1 MRGIEK
7 RFNGVPAL
15 SGASLE
21 IGRSEIHA
29 LIGQNGAGK
38 STMIKVLTGYYA
50 KDAGEILFDGAPF
63 HADSPKAAQAGGIST
78 IYQEINLVSYRSVT
92 ENICLGRERKR
103 FGFLDWPRMH
113 REAEEILARF
123 DIHLDV
129 RQPLSRY
136 TTAIQQMVA
145 IARAVSFQAKL
156 VIMDEPTSS
165 LDEHEVAVLFG
176 VIRQLKNSGVS
187 VIFVSHKL
195 DELYVVCERV
205 TVMRDGRT
213 VLVAPMAQVSKL
225 ELVTTMIGR
234 EIESPS
240 AGQTAFHEI
249 APAHH
254 RQKDKALLDVQN
266 LAVGRRVTNCSFDV
280 HPGEIIGLAG
290 LLGSGRTESVR
301 AVFGA
306 DRPDAGRMRY
316 QGKPFAPQNPADAI
330 GAGIGFCS
338 EDRKLEGIVPE
349 MSVREN
355 LTLALLPRLAQ
366 SGVVNE
372 EQQRQVVDQFIKRI
386 RIKCASP
393 DQRIRELS
401 GGNQQKVLLA
411 RWLCM
416 NPRLL
421 ILDEPT
427 RGIDVGAKAEIQG
440 LVGKL
445 AAEGLGVLMISSEI
459 EEVVEGSDR
468 VFVLREGRTV
478 AELEKEGITEEAI
491 MAAMAESTQ
500 PDAGHPDGEG
510 HPAHGRATAAVVP
523 PPGSTAQNEQSASG
537 NSNGDRGDGR
547 ADESFPESHHSTA
560 TATTLPDGGTPKAA
574 VDQPAVRRGGVADE
588 PAGAAVQPIETGT
601 AARRR
606 GGLGLLKRQATL
618 AALLLLVLFNFFF
631 TPHFATWETL
641 YVNLT
646 QVCTIVIVGVGMT
659 LVIGSGGIDLSVG
672 SLMAIAG
679 SLAPIIFLGKL
690 VPLPLWWGVT
700 LAFVVPVLA
709 AGALGWFNGW
719 LITRF
724 KIQPIVATLVLF
736 IAGRGIAQVMTNGNL
751 QAFHQPAFQV
761 IGLGRVFGLPVQSLL
776 MAVIVVIA
784 AWALRRTIFGRQL
797 LAVGGN
803 EEAARLS
810 GIPVVRVKRAVYA
823 LSGICAGIAG
833 LIVIAINSSSDAN
846 LVGLGMELDAI
857 AAVAVGGTLLLGGQA
872 YLVGTLVGALIIQLV
887 RYTLLANGVPD
898 AAALVVKAA
907 MIIGAVYFQRRG
919 GSQ

>member
-1 MRGIEK
+1 MAAFSSSTPALLSMRGIEK

-38 STMIKVLTGYYA
+38 STMIKVLTGYYS
-50 KDAGEILFDGAPF
+50 KDAGEVIFDGAPF
-63 HADSPKAAQAGGIST
+63 HADSPKAAQASGIST

-123 DIHLDV
+123 DVHLDV

-145 IARAVSFQAKL
+145 IARAVSFQARL

-165 LDEHEVAVLFG
+165 LDDHEVAVLFG
-176 VIRQLKNSGVS
+176 VIRQLKDSGVS

-213 VLVAPMAQVSKL
+213 VLVAPLAQVSKL

-249 APAHH
+249 APAHR
-254 RQKDKALLDVQN
+254 RQKEKALLEVQH
-266 LAVGRRVTNCSFDV
+266 LAVGRRVTDCSFDV
-280 HPGEIIGLAG
+280 HPGEIVGLAG

-301 AVFGA
+301 TVFGA
-306 DRPDAGRMRY
+306 DRPDSGRMRY
-316 QGKPFAPQNPADAI
+316 QGKSFAPQSPAAAI

-355 LTLALLPRLAQ
+355 LTLALLPRLAR

-372 EQQRQVVDQFIKRI
+372 EQQRQVVNQFIERI

-411 RWLCM
+411 RWLCLS
-416 NPRLL
+416 PRLL

-440 LVGKL
+440 LIGKL

-459 EEVVEGSDR
+459 EEIVEGSDR

-478 AELEKEGITEEAI
+478 AELEKEAITEDAI
-491 MAAMAESTQ
+491 MAAMAEPAEPPT
-500 PDAGHPDGEG
+500 HPDEAGPLTG
-510 HPAHGRATAAVVP
+510 DGATAVVL
-523 PPGSTAQNEQSASG
+523 PPGSPAQDQPRPGG
-537 NSNGDRGDGR
+537 NGAGHAG
-547 ADESFPESHHSTA
+547 ESVQETPATA
-560 TATTLPDGGTPKAA
+560 TATSTII
-574 VDQPAVRRGGVADE
+574 QPVVPRSGVADE
-588 PAGAAVQPIETGT
+588 SAGPAVQPAGTGT
-601 AARRR
+601 SARKSYR
-606 GGLGLLKRQATL
+606 LEFLKRQATL
-618 AALLLLVLFNFFF
+618 TALLVLILFNFLF

-690 VPLPLWWGVT
+690 VPLPVWCGVG
-700 LAFVVPVLA
+700 LAFIVPVLV

-751 QAFHQPAFQV
+751 QVFHQPAFQV
-761 IGLGRVFGLPVQSLL
+761 IGLGRVFGLPVQSII
-776 MAVIVVIA
+776 MAFLVVVA
-784 AWALRRTIFGRQL
+784 AWALRRTVFGRQL

-872 YLVGTLVGALIIQLV
+872 YLVGTLAGALIIQLV

-919 GSQ
+919 GAR